1 MLKAPKETIIRK
13 VASPKT
19 YYAIAAIWVLGTLV
33 LPMYKL
39 SSYLILILVAVAAY
53 FICKKFVFPDE
64 EVEVEVE
71 TPRSYFSKLQQQFI
85 EDGTKSLNNIIE
97 LNKKI
102 DNPELNKDVSE
113 LVQTSDRILD
123 YVYEHEQAASSLR
136 KLIYYYLPTVEKLLT
151 RYDEIEESSV
161 SNVVESRKKIED
173 IIKTTSTAFSNQL
186 EQLYDTDTLDI
197 NSEVKVLEQIYV
209 KEGLINPEDKQ

>member
-13 VASPKT
+13 VASPRT

-102 DNPELNKDVSE
+102 DNPELNKDVSD

-151 RYDEIEESSV
+151 RYDEIEESNV

>member
-39 SSYLILILVAVAAY
+39 SSYLILIPVAVATS

-85 EDGTKSLNNIIE
+85 EDGTKSLNNIME

-102 DNPELNKDVSE
+102 DNPDLNKDVSD
-113 LVQTSDRILD
+113 LVQTSDKILD

>member
-85 EDGTKSLNNIIE
+85 EDGTKSLNNIME

-102 DNPELNKDVSE
+102 DNPELNKDVSD

>member
-102 DNPELNKDVSE
+102 DNPELNKDVSD